1 MEILYANL
9 EGKFNSILSGIC
21 LTSIREENNKIS
33 KKYEVFD
40 HSLIKDLKDD
50 FLVYIRN
57 YLFLKGYDSVD
68 IASEKSVLTASKDN
82 QNYTFLVDFD
92 YGGNDGA
99 ISMKIL
105 DKGVKCG
112 ISDSESKYVFVIS
125 VEKGIMVLLNCEK
138 IKTLAKEKSEG
149 VQIITETESLF
160 KTQYLNLGLDSLEG
174 KAKFF
179 RLK

>member
-33 KKYEVFD
+33 KKYKVFD
-40 HSLIKDLKDD
+40 KSLVKDLKGD

-57 YLFLKGYDSVD
+57 YLFLKGYDSVE
-68 IASEKSVLTASKDN
+68 ISNEKSVLTAFKEN
-82 QNYTFLVDFD
+82 QNYTFLIDFD
-92 YGGNDGA
+92 YNGNDGT
-99 ISMKIL
+99 ISIKIL

-112 ISDSESKYVFVIS
+112 ISESEAKYVFVIS
-125 VEKGIMVLLNCEK
+125 IEKGVMVLLNSEK
-138 IKTLAKEKSEG
+138 VKTLAKEKSGG

-160 KTQYLNLGLDSLEG
+160 KTQYLNLDLNLLEG